1 MRKGAPEALIGRRI
15 LLAGRQS
22 PWTAEFIFSP
32 TCQRIATLAIYDY
45 PRGIFRDALEPSRP
59 ENRKNEDIW
68 LVAEWTRERRDCLQ
82 PLPSWFLDRLHAYRR
97 QKIATTLY
105 DVHRSE
111 RLNVPAEPLFF
122 VPNHT
127 ARSLKTDLRRAGI
140 ETTTPEGKLDF
151 HTLRTT
157 FSTLLDEVGATEK
170 TKEVLLRHAPS
181 TLAHKRY
188 VKVRPGR
195 PNEAVNQV
203 AELLGLAYLYANSMP
218 MPQKMAVGQKHATL

>member
-1 MRKGAPEALIGRRI
+1 M
-15 LLAGRQS
+15 
-22 PWTAEFIFSP
+22 
-32 TCQRIATLAIYDY
+32 
-45 PRGIFRDALEPSRP
+45 
-59 ENRKNEDIW
+59 
-68 LVAEWTRERRDCLQ
+68 AEWTRERRDCLQ
-82 PLPSWFLDRLHAYRR
+82 PLPGWFLDRLHAYRR

-218 MPQKMAVGQKHATL
+218 MPQKMAVGQNMQLYEKQVVKGRKRQVGAPGFEPGAFGSQSRRATKLRYAPFCLWKGGWN